1 MEVDEVT
8 TGELSYFHTDHLGTS
23 MRLTSETGALIRVMG
38 YEPFGSDVIT
48 EWIEI
53 PEDIVITE
61 NITESGEYM
70 AANSISITTPDPA
83 NPITIGP
90 GVDVS
95 FLAAASITFSAGFTV
110 MEGAA
115 FSAGTD
121 LDMLSVPND
130 VETRYGFTGQ
140 EKDVS
145 GLYYCVARYYD
156 PDLGRFTQPDTLLDG
171 LNRYAYCANN
181 PVRYV
186 DPTGNTHGETYWDA
200 YNDYYSDDDNQD
212 SDHPGTT
219 DNDYSDE
226 ADRDW
231 IKNGHPEVPPIVVN
245 TVTWTASEK
254 LYLSGVDIRFLFGG
268 MTMLVGT
275 AEVTFSDGN
284 LSGTR
289 IFDVLSTY
297 SEGVLFNAGSFAY
310 RTKYTMELPL
320 GSTVDSASIAFEG
333 IFGTA
338 GGSYASKILS
348 IPKTSLNLSPGG
360 GYTFT
365 IDPETKT
372 INGSGWKG
380 PTIGVGGSFGIK
392 VLPLS
397 GGIQTTAYKLK
408 SRIEW
413 PSNFFFNIPDF

>member
-1 MEVDEVT
+1 C
-8 TGELSYFHTDHLGTS
+8 H
-23 MRLTSETGALIRVMG
+23 
-38 YEPFGSDVIT
+38 
-48 EWIEI
+48 
-53 PEDIVITE
+53 
-61 NITESGEYM
+61 
-70 AANSISITTPDPA
+70 
-83 NPITIGP
+83 
-90 GVDVS
+90 
-95 FLAAASITFSAGFTV
+95 
-110 MEGAA
+110 
-115 FSAGTD
+115 
-121 LDMLSVPND
+121 
-130 VETRYGFTGQ
+130 
-140 EKDVS
+140 
-145 GLYYCVARYYD
+145 
-156 PDLGRFTQPDTLLDG
+156 
-171 LNRYAYCANN
+171 NN
-181 PVRYV
+181 PVKYI
-186 DPTGNTHGETYWDA
+186 DPTGHDT
-200 YNDYYSDDDNQD
+200 DYYDDPYGGRGNPEEKEEYNREIAEREERRERRERRE
-212 SDHPGTT
+212 SEGTGV
-219 DNDYSDE
+219 E
-226 ADRDW
+226 
-231 IKNGHPEVPPIVVN
+231 PIVVD